1 MISKFWSASL
11 AVAVVVVAGVHS
23 WREPDAPA
31 AHGEAA
37 VEVLARDQALMRAI
51 EARGRNVAVQGQG
64 TVIRVLSDD
73 VRGSRHQR
81 FILRIAA
88 GNTILIA
95 HNIDLAPR
103 VPELKVGDLVSFS
116 GEYVWNEKGG
126 VVHWT
131 HHDPSGDSPG
141 GWLRHEGKLYR

>member
-1 MISKFWSASL
+1 MISKFSL
-11 AVAVVVVAGVHS
+11 AILVIAVVVVGGVHS
-23 WREPDAPA
+23 WREPDAPV

-37 VEVLARDQALMRAI
+37 GEVLGRDQALTRAI
-51 EARGRNVAVQGQG
+51 EARGRDVAVQGQG
-64 TVIRVLSDD
+64 TVIRILADD

-81 FILRIAA
+81 FILRIAP
-88 GNTILIA
+88 GTTILIA

-103 VPELKVGDLVSFS
+103 VPELKAGDLVSFS

-131 HHDPSGDSPG
+131 HHDPGGGGQG
-141 GWLRHEGKLYR
+141 GWLRHAGKLYR